1 LLEYLWVKVK
11 ALTFNRLYGGS
22 LKMSFLDKLKE
33 SLAKTRLGFMS
44 RLNNLLVTKN
54 IDEEFFERLEEIL
67 LQSDVGVATS
77 LDLVERIRDKVKK
90 EKIQDGE
97 EIKEILK
104 KEIAAILGSQT
115 ESIRIQPQGI
125 TVIMVVGVNGV
136 GKTTTIGK
144 LAHSFRQEGKKVML
158 AAGDTFRAAAAEQLG
173 IWAERTGAAIIKHQ
187 EGADPAAVSY
197 DALQAARS
205 RRMDVLLIDT
215 AGRLHSRKN
224 LMDELNKIYRVI
236 QREMPGAPHE
246 VLLVIDAT
254 TGQNA
259 LAQARLFQEAAGVTG
274 IVLTKLDGTAK
285 GGIVI
290 AISDQLK
297 IPVKYIG
304 LGEGV
309 DDLKAFQPR
318 EFVEVLFA
326 DE

>member
-1 LLEYLWVKVK
+1 
-11 ALTFNRLYGGS
+11 
-22 LKMSFLDKLKE
+22 MSFLDKLKE

-309 DDLKAFQPR
+309 DDLNAFQPR

>member
-1 LLEYLWVKVK
+1 
-11 ALTFNRLYGGS
+11 
-22 LKMSFLDKLKE
+22 MSFLDKLKE

>member
-1 LLEYLWVKVK
+1 
-11 ALTFNRLYGGS
+11 
-22 LKMSFLDKLKE
+22 MSILDKLKE